1 MNARAALLS
10 LTLIW
15 SAGVGA
21 AASIQPLTEIIVGH
35 SVGGVSVDAVGNL
48 FVADFGDIVWKIAP
62 DGTRSVFASGF
73 YGSSGNAVD
82 HQGNLFQSSFYGD
95 YITRVDRTGHATLFA
110 SSGLSG
116 PVGIA
121 IDRMSQELYVSNC
134 NGNTVVRITEQGVA
148 SIFARSELFN
158 CPNGITFDRDGNLYV
173 VNFRDNRMLKIDH
186 GGAVTPFATVSSK
199 GLGHLC
205 FKKDRFYVT
214 AFESHEIYTVTPDG
228 QAKLLLGSGERGL
241 VNGAPARARL
251 SFPNGIACDPW
262 TPRLYINEYDN
273 DSDEGLPR
281 RAIVREITLQDQ

>member
-1 MNARAALLS
+1 MNGRAALLS

-15 SAGVGA
+15 SAAVA
-21 AASIQPLTEIIVGH
+21 ADPSIQPLTEIIAGH
-35 SVGGVSVDAVGNL
+35 QVGGVSVDAVGNL

-95 YITRVDRTGHATLFA
+95 YITRIDRTGHATLYA
-110 SSGLSG
+110 SSGLGG

-121 IDRMSQELYVSNC
+121 IDPLSQELYVANC
-134 NGNTVVRITEQGVA
+134 NANVVVRITQQGVA
-148 SIFARSELFN
+148 SIFARSELFK
-158 CPNGITFDRDGNLYV
+158 CPNGITFDHQGNLYV

-186 GGAVTPFATVSSK
+186 DGAVTPFATVSSK

-214 AFESHEIYTVTPDG
+214 AFESHEIYTVTLDG
-228 QAKLLLGSGERGL
+228 QAKLLLGSGKRGL

-273 DSDEGLPR
+273 DSEEGLPR
-281 RAIVREITLQDQ
+281 RAIVREITLQDH